1 MEGSVL
7 FGGLDVEEQ
16 LSTGDPYLEPP
27 ENVDEAYKLYRLSV
41 YLSGIVDALCVNVY
55 AAGLVF
61 TPRLPLSQPQAITPR
76 IRASLELRKSGEVLG
91 DTPEVSDEEVD
102 AEIKKLT
109 SRAYQ
114 EAVYL
119 EGFLSRCCP
128 DMSFLELGWQTG
140 LDLEVSGNAYW
151 EVLRDTQGRPA
162 RFVWVP
168 ASTVRAQTQDPTLVV
183 TSRICQRNALD
194 WSREVQPRRFRP
206 YLQINPSTGQI
217 LARFKE
223 YGDPRVM
230 SRTTG
235 RYYKDMEEFQASDKE
250 RYEDATGV
258 EHHYLPANE
267 LLHFRLPY
275 AGSHVY
281 GRGRWGGS
289 YPSLQGTRDLDEL
302 NKRVVTDQ
310 EIPQMI
316 MSICGGHPGAM
327 SAAVKRFQEQIA
339 DRKKKGE
346 RGIWIIH
353 AYGRDTTPGVAAQT
367 PTVEWKETKQA
378 QTDDA
383 LGLQYKKASYFDARL
398 GYRISRMALGDDAD
412 LNKATAMLS
421 LRQTEEQV
429 HDPRRDLMASTLN
442 TLVLP
447 ELGIQVVRAK
457 FLSRPPKD
465 PTELANITKI
475 FSEIGLTPD
484 ESREIAGE
492 ILGRDY
498 KDLAGAW
505 SRIPSR
511 ILTAILQTKNHV
523 TAAALLGAEGSGDL
537 LPALQEALRQ
547 EFLSGKESERTPREE
562 VPPQE
567 GSHEDPEEKEAGS

>member
-1 MEGSVL
+1 
-7 FGGLDVEEQ
+7 
-16 LSTGDPYLEPP
+16 
-27 ENVDEAYKLYRLSV
+27 
-41 YLSGIVDALCVNVY
+41 
-55 AAGLVF
+55 
-61 TPRLPLSQPQAITPR
+61 
-76 IRASLELRKSGEVLG
+76 
-91 DTPEVSDEEVD
+91 
-102 AEIKKLT
+102 
-109 SRAYQ
+109 
-114 EAVYL
+114 
-119 EGFLSRCCP
+119 
-128 DMSFLELGWQTG
+128 
-140 LDLEVSGNAYW
+140 
-151 EVLRDTQGRPA
+151 
-162 RFVWVP
+162 
-168 ASTVRAQTQDPTLVV
+168 
-183 TSRICQRNALD
+183 
-194 WSREVQPRRFRP
+194 
-206 YLQINPSTGQI
+206 
-217 LARFKE
+217 
-223 YGDPRVM
+223 
-230 SRTTG
+230 
-235 RYYKDMEEFQASDKE
+235 
-250 RYEDATGV
+250 
-258 EHHYLPANE
+258 
-267 LLHFRLPY
+267 
-275 AGSHVY
+275 
-281 GRGRWGGS
+281 
-289 YPSLQGTRDLDEL
+289 
-302 NKRVVTDQ
+302 
-310 EIPQMI
+310 
-316 MSICGGHPGAM
+316 
-327 SAAVKRFQEQIA
+327 
-339 DRKKKGE
+339 
-346 RGIWIIH
+346 
-353 AYGRDTTPGVAAQT
+353 
-367 PTVEWKETKQA
+367 VEWKETKQA